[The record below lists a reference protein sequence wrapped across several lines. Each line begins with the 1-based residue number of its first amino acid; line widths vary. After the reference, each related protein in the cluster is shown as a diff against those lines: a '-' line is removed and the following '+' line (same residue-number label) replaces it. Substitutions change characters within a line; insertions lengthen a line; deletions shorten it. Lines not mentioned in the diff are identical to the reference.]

1 MLFWV
6 PTLLRLALIL
16 LAAVVPGYFFGKTV
30 GLLAALIAVCVLVIL
45 QLSYLWRLS
54 LWLLSLLKRSPS

>member
-16 LAAVVPGYFFGKTV
+16 LAAVVPGYFLGKTV
-30 GLLAALIAVCVLVIL
+30 GLLAALIAVCLPTDRCCCAELTAL
-45 QLSYLWRLS
+45 Q
-54 LWLLSLLKRSPS
+54 K